1 MRLSNGKDAFIA
13 RMTASGPS
21 PKRPPH
27 IGLEFSLRALIALVP
42 ILILAACDKQPAP
55 APQPKA
61 VETPDAEAGKLDISQ
76 RGKAMAAST
85 FAAPDGKPVTL
96 AAFKG
101 KPVLVNLWA
110 TWCGP
115 CVKEMPSLDKLA
127 KRSAGKLTVL
137 TVNQTDDAAAIAK
150 WWAPRQLNNLA
161 PYRDEAGKLLNDFES
176 GVLPTT
182 VLYDA
187 DGKEVWRIVGGMDW
201 DGARASTLLAEVLG

>member
-1 MRLSNGKDAFIA
+1 M
-13 RMTASGPS
+13 
-21 PKRPPH
+21 
-27 IGLEFSLRALIALVP
+27 RALFT
-42 ILILAACDKQPAP
+42 LIPVLLLAACDKQPTP

-61 VETPDAEAGKLDISQ
+61 AETTATPDAEAGKLDISQ
-76 RGKAMAAST
+76 RGKATAPST
-85 FAAPDGKPVTL
+85 FTAPDGKPVTL

-115 CVKEMPSLDKLA
+115 CVKEMPSLDRLA
-127 KRSAGKLTVL
+127 KRGAGKLVVL

-161 PYRDEAGKLLNDFES
+161 AYRDEDGKLGFAFET

-187 DGKEVWRIVGGMDW
+187 EGKEMWRIVGGMDW
-201 DGARASTLLAEVLG
+201 DGPRANTLLAEVLG

>member
-1 MRLSNGKDAFIA
+1 
-13 RMTASGPS
+13 
-21 PKRPPH
+21 
-27 IGLEFSLRALIALVP
+27 LEISLRALIV
-42 ILILAACDKQPAP
+42 LIPVLLLAGCDKQPTP
-55 APQPKA
+55 APQPKS
-61 VETPDAEAGKLDISQ
+61 AEAPKEEPGALDISQ
-76 RGKAMAAST
+76 RGKAAPTTAFT
-85 FAAPDGKPVTL
+85 APDGKLVTL

-115 CVKEMPSLDKLA
+115 CVKEMPSLDRLG
-127 KRSAGKLTVL
+127 KRGAGKLVVL

-150 WWAPRQLNNLA
+150 WWAPRQFTTLA
-161 PYRDEAGKLLNDFES
+161 PYRDEAGKLGFAFET

-201 DGARASTLLAEVLG
+201 DGPRANTLLAEVLG

>member
-1 MRLSNGKDAFIA
+1 
-13 RMTASGPS
+13 
-21 PKRPPH
+21 
-27 IGLEFSLRALIALVP
+27 LRVLIALVP
-42 ILILAACDKQPAP
+42 MLFLVACDRQPTP

-76 RGKAMAAST
+76 RGKVTVPST
-85 FAAPDGKPVTL
+85 FTAPDGKPITL

-101 KPVLVNLWA
+101 KPLLVNLWA

-115 CVKEMPSLDKLA
+115 CVKEMPSLDRLA
-127 KRSAGKLTVL
+127 KRGAGKLQVL
-137 TVNQTDDAAAIAK
+137 VVNQTDDAAAIAK
-150 WWAPRQLNNLA
+150 WWAPRQFAMLQ
-161 PYRDEAGKLLNDFES
+161 PYRDEEGKLGFDFET

-201 DGARASTLLAEVLG
+201 DGARANTLLADVLG

>member
-1 MRLSNGKDAFIA
+1 
-13 RMTASGPS
+13 
-21 PKRPPH
+21 
-27 IGLEFSLRALIALVP
+27 LRALIVLVP
-42 ILILAACDKQPAP
+42 ILMLAACDKQPTP

-61 VETPDAEAGKLDISQ
+61 AEVPKEEPGALDITQ
-76 RGKAMAAST
+76 RGKAAPAT
-85 FAAPDGKPVTL
+85 VFTAPDGKSVTL

-115 CVKEMPSLDKLA
+115 CVKEMPSLDRLA
-127 KRSAGKLTVL
+127 KRGASKLQVL

-161 PYRDEAGKLLNDFES
+161 AYRDEDGKLGFAFET

-187 DGKEVWRIVGGMDW
+187 QGKEVWRIVGGMDW
-201 DGARASTLLAEVLG
+201 DGPRANTLLAAVLG

>member
-1 MRLSNGKDAFIA
+1 M
-13 RMTASGPS
+13 
-21 PKRPPH
+21 
-27 IGLEFSLRALIALVP
+27 RALIVLIP
-42 ILILAACDKQPAP
+42 ILLLAACDKQPTP

-61 VETPDAEAGKLDISQ
+61 VETAPEAPPEEPGALDMTQ
-76 RGKAMAAST
+76 RGTAAPATT
-85 FAAPDGKPVTL
+85 FTAPDGKPVTL

-101 KPVLVNLWA
+101 TPVLVNLWA

-115 CVKEMPSLDKLA
+115 CVKEMPSLDRLA
-127 KRSAGKLTVL
+127 KRGAGKLVVL

-161 PYRDEAGKLLNDFES
+161 AYRDEDGKLGFAFET

-187 DGKEVWRIVGGMDW
+187 EGKEVWRIVGGMDW
-201 DGARASTLLAEVLG
+201 DGPRANTLLAEVLG

>member
-1 MRLSNGKDAFIA
+1 M
-13 RMTASGPS
+13 
-21 PKRPPH
+21 
-27 IGLEFSLRALIALVP
+27 RALIV
-42 ILILAACDKQPAP
+42 LIPFLLLGGCDKQPSP

-61 VETPDAEAGKLDISQ
+61 VDAPKEEPGALDITQ
-76 RGKAMAAST
+76 RGKAMAASS
-85 FAAPDGKPVTL
+85 FVAPDGKPVTL

-115 CVKEMPSLDKLA
+115 CVKEMPSLDRLA
-127 KRSAGKLTVL
+127 KRGAGKLQVL

-150 WWAPRQLNNLA
+150 WWAPRQLTNLA
-161 PYRDEAGKLLNDFES
+161 PYRDEPGKLGFDFET

-187 DGKEVWRIVGGMDW
+187 EGKEVWRIVGGMDW
-201 DGARASTLLAEVLG
+201 DGARANTLLADVLG